1 MIHNNLKTSAKAI
14 LRNYSNEMNE
24 DTFEFYKDLSNN
36 SYLTTEKIQRY
47 NFCEFRYLAKN
58 SGLI

>member
-1 MIHNNLKTSAKAI
+1 MIHNNLKAKAKLI
-14 LRNYSNEMNE
+14 LRNYFNEMDLETVN
-24 DTFEFYKDLSNN
+24 FYKDLIDNN
-36 SYLTTEKIQRY
+36 YLTTEKIQKY